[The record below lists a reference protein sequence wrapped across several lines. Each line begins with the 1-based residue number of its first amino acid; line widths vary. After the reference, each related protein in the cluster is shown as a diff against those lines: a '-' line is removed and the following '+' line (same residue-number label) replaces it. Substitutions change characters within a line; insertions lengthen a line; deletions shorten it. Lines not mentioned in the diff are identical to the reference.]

1 MLLCDWRRFPTKE
14 CMGKVAVSIHQLT
27 HGYQDRALFNN
38 VSLEI
43 ERNERVAL
51 IGGLQQ
57 KCGVLVG
64 ATVTCDCSL
73 RGAHWALGSGGVSM
87 ASAEACT
94 SADTTPQACHSL
106 QPPSSQQPGQL
117 LQHGLP
123 HSRHGLLSVA
133 KAVSLPAGPNGCG
146 KSTLLR
152 LILGEEQP
160 IKGQASLGPHNVSP
174 AYYQQNQAQA
184 LEPGR
189 TVLETVV
196 QAAPDAQLDDVKAL
210 LGRMLFT
217 GLTVNKK
224 VGSALHAFRLVG
236 E

>member
-1 MLLCDWRRFPTKE
+1 MS
-14 CMGKVAVSIHQLT
+14 VAV
-27 HGYQDRALFNN
+27 A
-38 VSLEI
+38 
-43 ERNERVAL
+43 
-51 IGGLQQ
+51 
-57 KCGVLVG
+57 
-64 ATVTCDCSL
+64 
-73 RGAHWALGSGGVSM
+73 
-87 ASAEACT
+87 
-94 SADTTPQACHSL
+94 QAR
-106 QPPSSQQPGQL
+106 SS
-117 LQHGLP
+117 
-123 HSRHGLLSVA
+123 
-133 KAVSLPAGPNGCG
+133 PAGPNGCG

-184 LEPGR
+184 LEPGH

-224 VGSALHAFRLVG
+224 VGSAWHASWLSG